1 MNNALKFLLA
11 AVGLIVTVTL
21 CYYGISMLG
30 RGKDMAD
37 IVSEAQDNSLKTSK
51 EYGLLKYDGYTINGS
66 TAINYIKTAVTDY
79 EVVAYIK
86 KGTGSSATTGII
98 QYVSDFT
105 FMRDV
110 TSPTTYVNPLK
121 EYKCTVYSDANGVF
135 THIDI
140 VEQ

>member
-37 IVSEAQDNSLKTSK
+37 IVSEAQDSSLKQTK

-79 EVVAYIK
+79 EVIAYIK
-86 KGTGSSATTGII
+86 KGSGPSATTGTI

-110 TSPTTYVNPLK
+110 TNPATYVNPLK
-121 EYKCTVYSDANGVF
+121 EYKCTVHRDANGVF
-135 THIDI
+135 SYIEV